1 MILTEGKTRHVS
13 CLGEMLPIRDALEVV
28 GGKWK
33 VLILTSIMQGNRRFK
48 EIERS
53 IPKLNPKVLS
63 KELKDLEE
71 HQLIKRVVHE
81 EYPVRIEYTATEY
94 SYSLKRVMQELHA
107 WGTNH
112 HQKLFGK

>member
-1 MILTEGKTRHVS
+1 
-13 CLGEMLPIRDALEVV
+13 
-28 GGKWK
+28 
-33 VLILTSIMQGNRRFK
+33 
-48 EIERS
+48 
-53 IPKLNPKVLS
+53 
-63 KELKDLEE
+63 LKDLEE

-81 EYPVRIEYTATEY
+81 DYPVRIEYTATEY